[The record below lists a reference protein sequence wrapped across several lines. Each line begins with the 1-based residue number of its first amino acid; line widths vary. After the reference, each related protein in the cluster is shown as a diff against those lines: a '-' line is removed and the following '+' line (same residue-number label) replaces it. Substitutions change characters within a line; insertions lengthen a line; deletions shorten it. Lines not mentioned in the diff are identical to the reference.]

1 MGCTLVTKRSSA
13 ENVENVGE
21 VVVEPYANP
30 FRVYPLVDDYHA
42 FKKLFE
48 EKDVECYII
57 NTGKF
62 MGKDIP
68 PKVTLES
75 IEHNVE
81 EDAEFKPFGEIE
93 AFEYLPIDGYD
104 VSFEDEEYVK
114 TMIKNMKT
122 RIDHLNTTLAEDEA
136 PNDLPE
142 EIAQSIQNIVNLLE
156 KK

>member
-1 MGCTLVTKRSSA
+1 
-13 ENVENVGE
+13 
-21 VVVEPYANP
+21 
-30 FRVYPLVDDYHA
+30 
-42 FKKLFE
+42 
-48 EKDVECYII
+48 

-68 PKVTLES
+68 PKVTMESLEQ
-75 IEHNVE
+75 NVE
-81 EDAEFKPFGEIE
+81 EEAELKPYGEIE
-93 AFEYLPIDGYD
+93 AFEYLPIDGYN

-114 TMIKNMKT
+114 TMNKNMKT